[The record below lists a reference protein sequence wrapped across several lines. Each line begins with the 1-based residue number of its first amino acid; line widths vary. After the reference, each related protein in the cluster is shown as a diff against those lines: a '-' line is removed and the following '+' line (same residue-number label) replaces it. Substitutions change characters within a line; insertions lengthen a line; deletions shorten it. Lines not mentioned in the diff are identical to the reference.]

1 MRWGNHRRRL
11 QSEKS
16 SSATTRGCKME
27 ALHVGGGR
35 PRPSHSHVPNYSSSQ
50 AATLASA
57 SAAAAA
63 AAAAAQAQ
71 AGPSD
76 GDGGPSLRG
85 MDSNLGALCEHVQ
98 VEGWKSRAF
107 SDIVVKAMGH
117 TFHLHRLLLSRSSYF
132 RSGFIAFVLEG
143 PYLVACQ
150 TPLFDW
156 SVVRCGCKKG
166 HLKDTCSKENGTTS
180 SICVHYLRLNSH
192 HNWGDPYDHDTVV
205 LAHYCWILGVWL

>member
-1 MRWGNHRRRL
+1 
-11 QSEKS
+11 
-16 SSATTRGCKME
+16 ME

-57 SAAAAA
+57 SAAAA

-107 SDIVVKAMGH
+107 SDIVVKAMGQ

-132 RSGFIAFVLEG
+132 RSGFVSLCWKGLTWLLFRHL
-143 PYLVACQ
+143 YL
-150 TPLFDW
+150 T
-156 SVVRCGCKKG
+156 
-166 HLKDTCSKENGTTS
+166 
-180 SICVHYLRLNSH
+180 
-192 HNWGDPYDHDTVV
+192 
-205 LAHYCWILGVWL
+205 GVWLGVGVRKDT